1 VKKISSHR
9 IKQVFGLS
17 ILVFVL
23 WLWSRDGSR
32 SPFTPPMRQN
42 PDGTTSVEFQGRDV
56 RLRGGDWQDFDE
68 FKSDPNKLSSEQAD
82 TIEEAIEER
91 KIPDRPLTRQ
101 EKVDVTH
108 NLIFPGF
115 GISSFATRQT
125 DGTLVEVNK
134 IEIPL
139 KRKDRVLVFHVDR
152 TEHYR
157 LLDDFMWSESD
168 PIIRRVDLSQDAITY
183 HGFEGEIVKVTQR
196 EGPNEL
202 KNQVSGP

>member
-1 VKKISSHR
+1 MAPVARLHLPCAR
-9 IKQVFGLS
+9 E
-17 ILVFVL
+17 
-23 WLWSRDGSR
+23 
-32 SPFTPPMRQN
+32 

-134 IEIPL
+134 IEISPQA
-139 KRKDRVLVFHVDR
+139 KGPGARV
-152 TEHYR
+152 
-157 LLDDFMWSESD
+157 S
-168 PIIRRVDLSQDAITY
+168 
-183 HGFEGEIVKVTQR
+183 
-196 EGPNEL
+196 
-202 KNQVSGP
+202 